1 MVEIRQS
8 SRTFRETISPSE
20 RVMLTVCWSINY
32 YCLKPGETIK
42 AVKHFAGIQQI
53 HEKLSEPQPALLNR
67 HGVLLVHDNAQPH
80 SSKMILKKIKY
91 LLYEIL
97 PPYSPDLALTDFHV
111 FKHLPHFSWDKINS
125 IVRWMLKMHSVNLL
139 SREIQIP
146 LKKE

>member
-8 SRTFRETISPSE
+8 SGTFRETISLSE
-20 RVMLTVCWSINY
+20 RVMLTVCWSVNY

-42 AVKHFAGIQQI
+42 AEKYFAGNQQM

-67 HGVLLVHDNAQPH
+67 HGVLLVHDDARPH

-97 PPYSPDLALTDFHV
+97 PPYSPNLALTDFHV
-111 FKHLPHFSWDKINS
+111 FKHLQHFSWKKINS
-125 IVRWMLKMHSVNLL
+125 IVRWMLKMHSMIFL
-139 SREIQIP
+139 SQKIQIP